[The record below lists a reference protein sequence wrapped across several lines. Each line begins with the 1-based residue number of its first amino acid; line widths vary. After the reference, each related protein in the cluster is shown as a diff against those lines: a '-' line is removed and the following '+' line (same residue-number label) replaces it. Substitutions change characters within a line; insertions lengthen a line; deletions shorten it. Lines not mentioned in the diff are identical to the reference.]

1 MADWLCGEG
10 GDFFY
15 KETSHQGHCAARSL
29 VPTPQCL
36 VPPRAGLLRAL
47 QNGSAPSAGLWLLN
61 YCLLVIEPVT
71 ILPSLFCLKK

>member
-10 GDFFY
+10 GDLFY

-47 QNGSAPSAGLWLLN
+47 QMDQPPDFFSLLSQ
-61 YCLLVIEPVT
+61 
-71 ILPSLFCLKK
+71 LPLFPLYSV